1 MKNRGCLSAGTI
13 GIALLIIV
21 AVLFFW
27 GKSGYNNF
35 VTKEQNVNTKWSN
48 VETVYQ
54 KRANLIPNLE
64 RTVKSYSKFEQ
75 ETLTKVVEARSKA
88 TSINIDPTNMTEQD
102 LAKFQAAQGELSGAL
117 SRLIATVESY
127 PNLKADQQYINFQ
140 REYTAIENSVRT
152 ETVYYNAAA
161 QDYNTSIKTF
171 PNNILANFTNFKE
184 KPYFKA
190 DAGAQKAPD
199 VFSE

>member
-1 MKNRGCLSAGTI
+1 MRNRGCMSAGTI
-13 GIALLIIV
+13 GIALLVIGAI
-21 AVLFFW
+21 LFFW
-27 GKSGYNNF
+27 GKNGYNNF
-35 VTKEQNVNTKWSN
+35 VGKEQTVNTKWSN

-75 ETLTKVVEARSKA
+75 ETLTKVIEARSKA
-88 TSINIDPTNMTEQD
+88 TSVNIDPTNMTEAD
-102 LAKFQAAQGELSGAL
+102 MAKFQAAQGELSGAL
-117 SRLIATVESY
+117 SRLMAVVEQY

-140 REYTAIENSVRT
+140 REYTAIENSIRA
-152 ETVYYNAAA
+152 ETVNYNGAA
-161 QDYNTSIKTF
+161 QDYNTTIKTF

-190 DAGAQKAPD
+190 AAGAERAPE
-199 VFSE
+199 VFTN